1 MNGRHRTPDETNRW
15 RLGHDIRHELRAVR
29 TQREV
34 GNMMG
39 LSTSAIDR
47 IEVLALAKVAAG
59 MRMACGVNNRGQNV

>member
-1 MNGRHRTPDETNRW
+1 LNGRLRTPAEASRW

-34 GNMMG
+34 GNMMH

-47 IEVLALAKVAAG
+47 IEVLALAKVAVG
-59 MRMACGVNNRGQNV
+59 VRKACERGERP